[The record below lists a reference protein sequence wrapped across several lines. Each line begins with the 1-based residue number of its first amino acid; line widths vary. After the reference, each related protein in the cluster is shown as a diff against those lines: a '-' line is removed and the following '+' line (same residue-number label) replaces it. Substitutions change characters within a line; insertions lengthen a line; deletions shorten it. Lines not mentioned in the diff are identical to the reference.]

1 MMMFGQK
8 KCMAVLLVL
17 HVFRDIG
24 LIRENM
30 FFSPLVDI
38 HKERRTSE
46 AMIKCVRV
54 KKRVWHLT
62 ICLLCRGYLQS
73 SLEVGKDSG

>member
-38 HKERRTSE
+38 HKECRTSE

-54 KKRVWHLT
+54 K
-62 ICLLCRGYLQS
+62 
-73 SLEVGKDSG
+73 